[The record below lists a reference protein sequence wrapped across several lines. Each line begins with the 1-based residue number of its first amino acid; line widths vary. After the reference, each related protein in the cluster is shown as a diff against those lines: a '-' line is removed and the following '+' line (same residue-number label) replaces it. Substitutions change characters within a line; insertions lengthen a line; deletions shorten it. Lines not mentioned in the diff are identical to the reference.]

1 MVAGS
6 RLVTGSFHKPSPWLA
21 YLAHVCS
28 RVFLLS
34 LVLGTV
40 FSDAPVSKA
49 YTSISVILQQKLA
62 RTDDESWEEQEAAVL
77 LLGTVAEGCI
87 TGLCPYLQKVTS
99 DRSIT

>member
-1 MVAGS
+1 ML
-6 RLVTGSFHKPSPWLA
+6 R
-21 YLAHVCS
+21 
-28 RVFLLS
+28 
-34 LVLGTV
+34 TV

-99 DRSIT
+99 DRSIGPERRDREATSQRRSHRTITTEQPQ